1 MTKFRPTAALTRRRA
16 LQLGGGAAVT
26 ALAAGGLWELLPSSD
41 TGADSEGDSDTSS
54 PALIGAVS
62 TGVSYVH
69 VIAHADDGL
78 YFHNPDLTL
87 SLKAAAAGGANS
99 VTVCLTGGESD
110 GLNIYRSRMHKGDKY
125 RSNRPAFVR
134 ARMNGLRAAHS
145 QMVTGRWDAPWD
157 IEAAELIPGFEVE
170 LNTLRDHPHV
180 QLVWMELRES
190 RSVDLANP
198 TSLRGLWL
206 GAAQALPTLVPA
218 EGPVQSAYAYSRQD
232 VIDSIVAVYRRWNP
246 TVVRTLDPN
255 PIHIPTPPKN
265 FGGGAKLPAPQLQ
278 VPLYLDHQD
287 HTYSAY
293 FAHQA
298 LQTYWASAQ
307 RPRGCSVESF
317 RGYVTANLPVNLGPT
332 VLRGKQAA
340 LDVYG
345 WSDNRHCGDPAGC
358 GDLKVGPSGAHNSW
372 SRSTRTTAPG
382 ATDWTARL
390 SDGRLAAFAVLSGRA
405 VQWVERAAGKGTW
418 RGPVAVGPTDG
429 DGLAGQISAV
439 RRQDG
444 AIALFGLRTSFDT
457 GLQRQRREVVTC
469 VQQSTA
475 QGGTPTFGPW
485 QSLGTPWN
493 DAQKSLEMGFP
504 AVVLDGSGALNLVVR
519 DWTGSVSTRRQPAGG
534 AWTDWASAPSPAG
547 LADKGYVGVLDGLG
561 LAVTQDGNL
570 HVFAAAPKSLV
581 QWSTQVPGGPL
592 RPGAPTGLP
601 GSCDAVTAVTLAD
614 GTVRLVY
621 REPVSAR
628 VLIADQ
634 KPGQSAWTFTDTPDT
649 AGGYGRVAALSR
661 TGAAASGLVLAARDD
676 SGQVAVATGAG
687 APTAWDHGGPFHVHS
702 PSLIE
707 DASGRPVV
715 VTLGPDGRIAVSRA
729 ATAAVDTAMGAW
741 QVVGDTEAQGSPMTS
756 RSS

>member
-1 MTKFRPTAALTRRRA
+1 MTKFRPADPLTRRRA

-26 ALAAGGLWELLPSSD
+26 VLAGAGLWELLP
-41 TGADSEGDSDTSS
+41 GAAGPDSQGDGGTTS
-54 PALIGAVS
+54 PTPIGAVT
-62 TGVSYVH
+62 TGASYVH

-78 YFHNPDLTL
+78 YFHNPDLSL
-87 SLKAAAAGGANS
+87 SLRAAAAGGANS
-99 VTVCLTGGESD
+99 VTLCLTGGESD
-110 GLNIYRSRMHKGDKY
+110 GLNIYHTRMHKGGKY
-125 RSNRPAFVR
+125 RSNRPGFVR

-157 IEAAELIPGFEVE
+157 IEATELIPGFEVE
-170 LNTLRDHPHV
+170 INTLRDYPHV

-190 RSVDLANP
+190 RSVAMANA

-206 GAAQALPTLVPA
+206 GAGQALPTLVPA
-218 EGPVQSAYAYSRQD
+218 EGPVQSEYTYSRQN

-265 FGGGAKLPAPQLQ
+265 FGGGAKPPVPDLR

-298 LQTYWASAQ
+298 LQDYWASAQ
-307 RPRGCSVESF
+307 RPRACSVESF
-317 RGYVTANLPVNLGPT
+317 RGYVTANLPVNLGPA

-345 WSDNRHCGDPAGC
+345 WSDNRDCGDPAGC
-358 GDLKVGPSGAHNSW
+358 GDLKVGSAGAHNSW

-382 ATDWTARL
+382 ATDWSARL
-390 SDGRLAAFAVLSGRA
+390 PDGRLAAFAVLSGKA
-405 VQWVERAAGKGTW
+405 VQWVERTAGHNAW
-418 RGPVAVGPTDG
+418 IGPVAVGPTDG
-429 DGLAGQISAV
+429 VGLAGQLSAV
-439 RRQDG
+439 RQQDG
-444 AIALFGLRTSFDT
+444 SIALFGVRTSFDT

-469 VQQSTA
+469 VQQNATR
-475 QGGTPTFGPW
+475 GGTPGFGPW

-493 DAQKSLEMGFP
+493 DPEKSLEMGFP
-504 AVVLDGSGALNLVVR
+504 AVVLDSSGALNLVVR
-519 DWTGSVSTRRQPAGG
+519 DWTGSVSVRRRPAGG
-534 AWTDWASAPSPAG
+534 AWTDWVSAPAPDG

-561 LAVTQDGNL
+561 LTTSPDGNL
-570 HVFAAAPKSLV
+570 HVFAAAPKSVV
-581 QWSTQVPGGPL
+581 QWSTQSPGGPL

-601 GSCDAVTAVTLAD
+601 GSCDALTALTLAD
-614 GTVRLVY
+614 GTIRLVY

-634 KPGQSAWTFTDTPDT
+634 KPGQSKWTVTDTPDGV
-649 AGGYGRVAALSR
+649 GGYGRIAALTR
-661 TGAAASGLVLAARDD
+661 TGAAAPGLVLAARDD
-676 SGQVAVATGAG
+676 SGQVAAASSTGA
-687 APTAWDHGGPFHVHS
+687 PSAWSHGGPFHVHS

-707 DASGRPVV
+707 DASGRPVAL
-715 VTLGPDGRIAVSRA
+715 TLGPDGRLAVSRA
-729 ATAAVDTAMGAW
+729 ATAAATAALGAW
-741 QVVGDTEAQGSPMTS
+741 QVVGDTDTQETSTTS